1 VNYTTKPIVVGFTY
15 DLKDEYIAAGY
26 SPEEAAEFDT
36 AETIDGITN
45 ALTELG
51 YRVEKIGNA
60 KNLIQKLVKD
70 ETWDII
76 FNICEGLNGTGREA
90 QVPAILDLYNIPY
103 VFSDVLVLSLTLHKG
118 MTKHIIKDNQIPTSP
133 FFVAEC
139 LDDLNSHG
147 LQFPL
152 FVKPVAEGT
161 GKGIGPDS
169 KVFDQEQLVNVVF
182 DRITRFGQGV
192 LVEEFLPGRE
202 FTVGITGTG
211 NDAKVIGMMEVIF
224 NSEEKTGI
232 YSYHNK
238 ANYEDYIEYTVPEKA
253 VYEMCSDVA
262 IKAWKVLGCR
272 DGGRIDLRLDK
283 NGIPNFIEVN
293 PLAGLNPVHSDLP
306 ILAYK
311 AGISYSKLI
320 EMIMQSALKRIK
332 LSL

>member
-1 VNYTTKPIVVGFTY
+1 VNYITKPIVVGFTY
-15 DLKDEYIAAGY
+15 DLKDEYISAGY

-36 AETIDGITN
+36 PETIDGITN

-51 YRVEKIGNA
+51 YKVLKIGNA
-60 KNLIQKLVKD
+60 KNLIHKLAKG

-76 FNICEGLNGTGREA
+76 FNICEGLNGIGREA
-90 QVPAILDLYNIPY
+90 QIPAILDLYNVPY

-118 MTKHIIKDNQIPTSP
+118 MTKHIIRDNQIPTAS
-133 FFVAEC
+133 FIVAESV
-139 LDDLNSHG
+139 DDLNIHR

-169 KVFDQEQLVNVVF
+169 KVYNQEQLVNAVS
-182 DRITRFGQGV
+182 DRITRFGQSV

-211 NDAKVIGMMEVIF
+211 NDAQVIGMMEVIF

-238 ANYEDYIEYTVPEKA
+238 AHYEDYIEYTVPEKA

-262 IKAWKVLGCR
+262 LKAWKGS
-272 DGGRIDLRLDK
+272 RL
-283 NGIPNFIEVN
+283 PRWR
-293 PLAGLNPVHSDLP
+293 
-306 ILAYK
+306 
-311 AGISYSKLI
+311 SY
-320 EMIMQSALKRIK
+320 RP
-332 LSL
+332 